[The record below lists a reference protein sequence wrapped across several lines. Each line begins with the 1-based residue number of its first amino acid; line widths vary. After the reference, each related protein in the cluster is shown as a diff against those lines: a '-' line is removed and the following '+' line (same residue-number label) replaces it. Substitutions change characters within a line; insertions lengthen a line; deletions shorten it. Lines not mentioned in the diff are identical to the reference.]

1 MYLQTDV
8 FNDQLVA
15 MLYKIAHPLN
25 IFLYVT
31 VIFLNPGQSFAQKMT
46 ISQYGVPVLDK
57 VDGYMQIIGKDSA
70 KRMLELRTLAP
81 GLVYDLRYASTN
93 NFMKKRMY
101 PKSTRHTFLRAPAA
115 RALASVQ
122 QQLNQQGYGLKIFDA
137 YRPYS
142 VTVAFWEPI
151 KDERYVANPA
161 KGSGHNRGLA
171 VDLTLIDLNT
181 NKELD
186 MGTGFDNFTDTA
198 HHAFTN
204 KLPEAVQKARGLL
217 KTTMEKNGFTA
228 METEWWH
235 FYWPNDRNYEV
246 LDIAFGKLL
255 NQSKR

>member
-1 MYLQTDV
+1 MYLQTEV

-31 VIFLNPGQSFAQKMT
+31 VIFLPQTPVQAQKMT
-46 ISQYGVPVLDK
+46 ISRYGVPVLDN
-57 VDGYMQIIGKDSA
+57 VQGYLQSAAKDSA
-70 KRMLELRTLAP
+70 KRMLELRSLMP
-81 GLVYDLRYASTN
+81 GLVYDLRYASTG

-101 PKSTRHTFLRAPAA
+101 PKHTSHTFLRAPAA
-115 RALASVQ
+115 YALAKVQ
-122 QQLNQQGYGLKIFDA
+122 QKLNGQGYGLKIYDA

-171 VDLTLIDLNT
+171 VDLTIIDLKT
-181 NKELD
+181 GKELD

-198 HHAFTN
+198 HHAFTKN
-204 KLPEAVQKARGLL
+204 LPEPVQKARGLL
-217 KTTMEKNGFTA
+217 KEAMEQNGFTA
-228 METEWWH
+228 MDTEWWH
-235 FYWPNDRNYEV
+235 FYWPNDKNYEV
-246 LDIAFGKLL
+246 LDIPFKKLA
-255 NQSKR
+255 R